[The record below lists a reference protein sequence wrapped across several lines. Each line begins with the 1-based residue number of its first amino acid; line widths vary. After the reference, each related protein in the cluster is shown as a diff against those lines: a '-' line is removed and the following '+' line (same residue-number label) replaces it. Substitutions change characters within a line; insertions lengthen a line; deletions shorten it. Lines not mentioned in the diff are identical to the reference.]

1 MVCVA
6 VRHTALT
13 QPTPWL
19 RSMVIIRVEGNCNPA
34 NLYFKIRRTTPMR
47 KMMEAYCHRCTQT
60 MDSCKFELAGVTIQP
75 EQTAEQLEM
84 SEGCRLTCT
93 IEPDDAEKLTLLA
106 KRAKAKRQDN
116 SKLVVENQ
124 GLHECMVCAHVYWPP
139 VLCAGGHTMC
149 QGKPPLLLLAL

>member
-1 MVCVA
+1 
-6 VRHTALT
+6 
-13 QPTPWL
+13 
-19 RSMVIIRVEGNCNPA
+19 
-34 NLYFKIRRTTPMR
+34 
-47 KMMEAYCHRCTQT
+47 MEAYCHRCTQT
-60 MDSCKFELAGVTIQP
+60 MDSCKFELNGVTIQP

-93 IEPDDAEKLTLLA
+93 IDPDDAEKLTLLA